1 MYIYK
6 RTLII
11 QVSVALSYKVTI
23 GNIAQQTQQREPQLD
38 KPQVSKHKNDNDQ
51 TGGEVNPAHV
61 MSHSFHYPHYFE
73 IKIGLQ

>member
-38 KPQVSKHKNDNDQ
+38 LKCPNTEMTTIKPVARLI
-51 TGGEVNPAHV
+51 PL
-61 MSHSFHYPHYFE
+61 MSCHTPS
-73 IKIGLQ
+73 IILTILK